1 MDYKNLT
8 DEQLVKLSK
17 EDALAKETLIKRYNQ
32 LTTSIANKYFL
43 CGGDADDLYQEG
55 RIGLV
60 NAIDTFTGV
69 ASFKTYACVC
79 IKNRIIS
86 AIRSYAVKN
95 KPFSDC
101 IYFTSVEGDAP
112 DKNGI
117 IKDNAKSPE
126 ETYINGEAVSELLVK
141 IKDSLSKTENQVL
154 TLMLDGNSNL
164 EIENAL
170 KKDAK
175 AVENA
180 KQRIRKK
187 ITSLLE
193 NR

>member
-1 MDYKNLT
+1 MEYKILT
-8 DEQLVKLSK
+8 DEELVKLSK
-17 EDALAKETLIKRYNQ
+17 SDALAKETLIKRYNQ

-60 NAIDTFTGV
+60 GAIDTYSGV
-69 ASFKTYACVC
+69 ASFKTYATVCV
-79 IKNRIIS
+79 KNRIIS

-101 IYFTSVEGDAP
+101 IYFTSTDGDSP

-117 IKDNAKSPE
+117 LKDNANSPE
-126 ETYINGEAVSELLVK
+126 ETYINGEAVSELLIK

-154 TLMLDGNSNL
+154 ELMIEGNTNL
-164 EIENAL
+164 EIEKII

-187 ITSLLE
+187 ITSLLK